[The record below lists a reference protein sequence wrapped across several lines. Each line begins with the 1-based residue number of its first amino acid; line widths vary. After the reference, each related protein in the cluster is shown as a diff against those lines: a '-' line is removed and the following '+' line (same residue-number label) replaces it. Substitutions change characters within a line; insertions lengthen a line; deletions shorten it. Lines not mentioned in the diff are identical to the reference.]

1 MLGGG
6 FYNKLKNFKTRT
18 KLIVSLG
25 TMLAFAGLIAVV
37 GLLGTNFYHYFA
49 ENMTQL
55 HKAQINFVGARMHA
69 QHFLSYRNNNDLV
82 MAEAKVDSAVKQLEL
97 FRGSSFRESD
107 RELADK
113 LLAEVHLY
121 REGISATGSLIGDEL
136 NLLKRMQNLAAQIHG
151 MQLTSQQQY
160 LAMTAQVNV
169 LRTRTYNNIS
179 NLNEARQYLDK
190 MSAISSGS
198 IRDRVNEFDE
208 IIGEYY
214 KVNERLNS
222 SKDTLSS
229 EGDQIE
235 KELETFSAEMDRR
248 TDLTRFNTLLSL
260 RINFVVVF
268 IVGVFIIISI
278 TRYLTR
284 SFKRVTQ
291 LSMEYGAGNLS
302 HEIEPEYLNLKD
314 EIGDMA
320 RSLDSMRVKLIEII
334 GGVQQGAL
342 HVSAASMQG
351 NNVAQQMSEG
361 SNEQASSVEEISS
374 TIEEI
379 SSNIQQNSENAQ
391 HTNEI
396 ALRISLGVE
405 QVKNQAE
412 QSLEAVRSINGKI
425 QIINDIAVQT
435 NILALNAAV
444 ESARAGEHGRGF
456 AVVAAEVRKLAE
468 RSRVAADEIVS
479 LAANSLSLS
488 EKEGIELNKVVA
500 DIELARQKVEEIAG
514 ASAEQAN
521 GVMQV
526 NSAIQE
532 LNRVTQI
539 NAASSEEL
547 AGGVEELTNQAEQ
560 LMHSVSYFK
569 LKKN

>member
-113 LLAEVHLY
+113 LLADVHLY

>member
-1 MLGGG
+1 
-6 FYNKLKNFKTRT
+6 LKNFKTRT

-113 LLAEVHLY
+113 LLADVHLY